1 MGSLLSMTAT
11 SAASGDSAASTPVPA
26 PDVKLIDSGYVSPG
40 SESKRSSLQPIDG
53 EALNE
58 KHANDIRGRV
68 LKLPSSM
75 VNIFDPLNWL
85 SVEMLAENWTEKQT
99 QMYARL
105 RLDTDAILDTALV
118 ANPERLVKAKA
129 CDFALFNFM

>member
-11 SAASGDSAASTPVPA
+11 PAVSTPAPA
-26 PDVKLIDSGYVSPG
+26 SDVKFIDSGYVSPD
-40 SESKRSSLQPIDG
+40 SESERSSPQPIDG
-53 EALNE
+53 EALNG
-58 KHANDIRGRV
+58 KHADDIRGRV

-75 VNIFDPLNWL
+75 VNLFDPLNWL